1 MITELA
7 KPNTSGRFASLMEL
21 YENNYMLVR
30 LLMPNLRHF
39 SADCYVSR
47 VAGCLDLELSQI
59 EHNRYTTTFN
69 LTYRFSQPG
78 RSAREPDLTIRL
90 YHDARA
96 CEVISGLINS
106 RRSDQRRVRNLDE
119 SRRLNRFLHKW
130 IRYCLHQG
138 HSFTSAAESSFVG
151 KDGNAASLT
160 QA

>member
-1 MITELA
+1 
-7 KPNTSGRFASLMEL
+7 MEL

-30 LLMPNLRHF
+30 LLAPELRQF
-39 SADCYVSR
+39 SEDCYLSR

-59 EHNRYTTTFN
+59 EHNRYTSTFN
-69 LTYRFSQPG
+69 LTYRFNQPG

-119 SRRLNRFLHKW
+119 SRRLNRFLYKW

-138 HSFTSAAESSFVG
+138 HAFCGANAIDSVDADG
-151 KDGNAASLT
+151 KVPSLT
-160 QA
+160 KV